1 MRQTRSGRR
10 AGYVMRHSCW
20 HGNFRNSR
28 SAAIS
33 TDGCALT
40 WLYNCCFFL
49 NLKLQIK
56 IKKIWFECKRND
68 PNPNWDPVQKK
79 VLFGLQNMGSITSR
93 GPKRISKTPIV
104 SLQSHR
110 RRDDLIKRC
119 VIHPISRMFSNIRL
133 GNFGAKF

>member
-1 MRQTRSGRR
+1 
-10 AGYVMRHSCW
+10 MRHSCW
-20 HGNFRNSR
+20 HGNFLNSR

-49 NLKLQIK
+49 NLKLQINK
-56 IKKIWFECKRND
+56 ENLVRVQKKRPE
-68 PNPNWDPVQKK
+68 PELGPGPKK

>member
-1 MRQTRSGRR
+1 MCADVAVQLL
-10 AGYVMRHSCW
+10 
-20 HGNFRNSR
+20 FFF
-28 SAAIS
+28 SA
-33 TDGCALT
+33 D
-40 WLYNCCFFL
+40 CCFFSEPETTNKNKE
-49 NLKLQIK
+49 NLV
-56 IKKIWFECKRND
+56 R
-68 PNPNWDPVQKK
+68 VQKK
-79 VLFGLQNMGSITSR
+79 RPELELGPGPKKCLQNMGSITSR